1 MVFLLGCQTG
11 ISNLVCLKQ
20 NAVFSPKCILI
31 SCPIAVNGITIYPV
45 SCTAKTWKTFLNPFP
60 LTSHIKSSVPPVDSA
75 CIANQFSLFHLYYH
89 LAHLS
94 TGLSSRLLQ

>member
-31 SCPIAVNGITIYPV
+31 SCPIAVNGITIYLD
-45 SCTAKTWKTFLNPFP
+45 TQAENIG
-60 LTSHIKSSVPPVDSA
+60 IKSSVPPVDSA
-75 CIANQFSLFHLYYH
+75 CIANQFSFFHLYYH